1 MKYLRRI
8 ILIFVLFML
17 IMLGVLIVANRAFTF
32 NKRDIVEYN
41 DYLHEV
47 QYALE
52 RGEAEEDIEKK
63 YDCSIILSNEI
74 ENPELAKKYEESAL
88 ILDLSVNGEYVGKV
102 AFTDRKDYFNETKTV
117 MFQMIMIIWAAFL
130 IGGLFIFFLM
140 FILFVKPL
148 REMEKFCGK
157 IAKGDLDEAL
167 PIHRTETM
175 FEPLIS
181 AFDLMRE
188 ELKSSRTREMEAEKA
203 RKELVTDL
211 SHDIK
216 TPLSVIQAACEMLEV
231 RFKRRLFDNQKKLRE
246 AEKENSDTEALNIAI
261 NEIEDNLKKVSTIS
275 GKTETI
281 SALMSNVMHATLE
294 DMDKLEVFAKEEDSR
309 GITEMFTAL
318 TNYGNI
324 VLENEVIPCLVYMD
338 KLRLEQAID
347 NVVSNS
353 YKYAG
358 TDINVSFSEKEA
370 GPDKDKYL
378 CIKIRDFG
386 PGVKEEDIPLLC
398 EKYFRGSNSDDKN
411 GYGLG
416 LYLVRWYMEQ
426 QGGGFEYYN
435 DNGFVAELLLK
446 KV

>member
-1 MKYLRRI
+1 MRYLKRLI
-8 ILIFVLFML
+8 VIFVAFML
-17 IMLGVLIVANRAFTF
+17 IMLAVLFIADRKFTF

-41 DYLHEV
+41 DYLYQV

-52 RGEAEEDIEKK
+52 RGESEEEIEKE
-63 YDCSIILSNEI
+63 YNCSIILSTEI
-74 ENPELAKKYEESAL
+74 ENPELAEQYAQSAL
-88 ILDLSVNGEYVGKV
+88 VLDLCVNDEYVGKV
-102 AFTDRKDYFNETKTV
+102 AFTDRKDFFNETKTA
-117 MFQMIMIIWAAFL
+117 MLKIFMIIWAAFL
-130 IGGLFIFFLM
+130 IGGLLIFYIMYVFY
-140 FILFVKPL
+140 IKPL
-148 REMEKFCGK
+148 REMEKFCDT
-157 IAKGDLDEAL
+157 IAKGNLDEAL
-167 PIHRTETM
+167 PMHRNDTM
-175 FEPLIS
+175 FEPLMA

-188 ELKSSRTREMEAEKA
+188 ELKTSRTREMEAEKA

-231 RFKRRLFDNQKKLRE
+231 RLKRKLFADQNMLNE
-246 AEKENSDTEALNIAI
+246 AKENGSDCEDLQAVISET
-261 NEIEDNLKKVSTIS
+261 EDNIKKVSTIA
-275 GKTETI
+275 GKTGTI
-281 SALMSNVMHATLE
+281 SQLMSNVMHATLE
-294 DMDKLEVFAKEEDSR
+294 DMEKLEVFAKEEDSR
-309 GITEMFTAL
+309 EITEMFTTL
-318 TNYGNI
+318 TDYGT
-324 VLENEVIPCLVYMD
+324 LTFENEVIPCLIYMD

-358 TDINVSFSEKEA
+358 TDISISFSEKEA

-378 CIKIRDFG
+378 CIRIRDFG
-386 PGVKEEDIPLLC
+386 PGAKEEDIPLLC
-398 EKYFRGSNSDDKN
+398 EKYFRGSNSAEKN

-416 LYLVRWYMEQ
+416 LYLVKWYMEQ